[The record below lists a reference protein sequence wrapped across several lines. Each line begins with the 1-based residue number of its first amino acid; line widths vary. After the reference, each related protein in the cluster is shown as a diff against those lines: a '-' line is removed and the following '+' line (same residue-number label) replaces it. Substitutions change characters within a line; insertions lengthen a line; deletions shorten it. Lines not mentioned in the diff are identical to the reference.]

1 MFGYVSIDSI
11 AGPSEILVLADE
23 TANPRYVAADLLSQA
38 EHDELASAILIT
50 TSREFA
56 AKVSEEVDGFV
67 KILSRKEIIQKSL
80 DNFGYILIAE
90 NMDKAIEAANAIAS
104 EHMEI
109 VTANP
114 FEVMMKVRNAGAIFI
129 GENSSEP
136 LGDYFAGPN
145 HVLPTNGTA
154 KFFSALSVDDFV
166 KKSSIIYYSKDALKA
181 IHKDIET
188 FAQMYYEEATAE
200 GVRPE
205 VAFAQAM
212 KETGWLQY
220 GGDMQITQYNFA
232 GIGTTGGGVPG
243 NPYPDVRTGI
253 RAQIQHLK
261 AYASNEKLYG
271 VCVDPRFCYVKRG
284 IAPYVEW
291 LGIQENPQGGGW
303 AAGKNYGSKIL
314 EILAKIIAM
323 PEANKEDVT
332 MNLNTSLI
340 SNNNSYANQVPKYIV
355 IHNTDNF
362 RPKEQCKGTCKGP
375 A

>member
-1 MFGYVSIDSI
+1 MDEAID
-11 AGPSEILVLADE
+11 
-23 TANPRYVAADLLSQA
+23 
-38 EHDELASAILIT
+38 
-50 TSREFA
+50 
-56 AKVSEEVDGFV
+56 
-67 KILSRKEIIQKSL
+67 
-80 DNFGYILIAE
+80 
-90 NMDKAIEAANAIAS
+90 AANAIAS

-109 VTANP
+109 VTKNP
-114 FEVMMKVRNAGAIFI
+114 FEDMMKVRNAGAIFI
-129 GENSSEP
+129 GEHSSEP

-154 KFFSALSVDDFV
+154 KFFSPLNVDDFV

-243 NPYPDVRTGI
+243 NSYPDVRTGI

-261 AYASNEKLYG
+261 AYATDEALAG
-271 VCVDPRFCYVKRG
+271 ECVDDRYSYVTKG
-284 IAPYVEW
+284 SAPYVEW
-291 LGIQENPQGGGW
+291 LGQKENPEGYGW
-303 AAGKNYGSKIL
+303 ATGERYGYDIV
-314 EILAKIIAM
+314 EMIHAM
-323 PEANKEDVT
+323 RK
-332 MNLNTSLI
+332 
-340 SNNNSYANQVPKYIV
+340 
-355 IHNTDNF
+355 
-362 RPKEQCKGTCKGP
+362 
-375 A
+375 